1 MSARIQKFFAAK
13 AVASSQGRAHI
24 KGLLGDRGDKLISI
38 MYDFSLT
45 ATGEKDKGKITEK
58 AQALEEALF
67 KVTAKLVVLIHTNKI
82 KFNEF
87 SSLVAPTR
95 AFLWAL
101 IDACE
106 MTSFG
111 YEAKTLTAYMDTIM
125 EGIEKILQPHVSGRS
140 LERTKF
146 LLAFW
151 SNKATLDKFMQ
162 DEKLKIDFAD
172 ELNKIL
178 DELEVRREMKIFQE
192 EKKDSK

>member
-13 AVASSQGRAHI
+13 AAATTQGRNLI
-24 KGLLGDRGDKLISI
+24 KSLLGEHGEKLISI
-38 MYDFSLT
+38 MYEFSLT
-45 ATGEKDKGKITEK
+45 TTGEKDKAKITEK

-82 KFNEF
+82 KFNQF
-87 SSLVAPTR
+87 ASLVVPTR
-95 AFLWAL
+95 AFLWSL

-111 YEAKTLTAYMDTIM
+111 YEAKSLTAYMDIII
-125 EGIEKILQPHVSGRS
+125 EGIDKILQPHVTGRS
-140 LERTKF
+140 LERTKM
-146 LLAFW
+146 LQTFW
-151 SNKATLDKFMQ
+151 ANKATLDKFMQ

-172 ELNKIL
+172 ELTKVL
-178 DELEVRREMKIFQE
+178 EELEVRRDIKIVQE